1 MSNFEFILNDSQKTY
16 TKFKLVE
23 FLFSFINIYSLNLHS
38 LLYKSYRTRDEH
50 TFGDF
55 NVGQN

>member
-1 MSNFEFILNDSQKTY
+1 MIRKKRTQNV
-16 TKFKLVE
+16 KLVE
-23 FLFSFINIYSLNLHS
+23 FWFSFINIYSLNLHS